1 MFKPKLTLISHA
13 GTSLDADAVLPNPF
27 RLLTWNLQK
36 TDFSHYTHRPIEQL
50 LEIETPH
57 LLSMQEAAI
66 FPMQNRFF
74 NLPFIMAP
82 NIETRRRHFGVLTA
96 CRFAMSA
103 QHQLLTRSRELGWT
117 THKTALVTEHR
128 LSDGQVLTHINI
140 HAINFVPNRLFQ
152 RELTLLWSLISEK
165 SGPMIVSGDFNT
177 WNKTRVAILENAV
190 RQLGLLQ
197 VVYPDVTP
205 IKTLNRQI
213 LDYVFYRGLSVES
226 ARAFDVKAI
235 SDHNPLEV
243 VFSL

>member
-13 GTSLDADAVLPNPF
+13 ATKPEADSVLPNPF

-57 LLSMQEAAI
+57 LLSMQEAAT

-96 CRFAMSA
+96 CGFAMSA

-117 THKTALVTEHR
+117 THKTSLVTEHR

-177 WNKTRVAILENAV
+177 WNKPRVSILENAA
-190 RQLGLLQ
+190 RQLGLSQ

-213 LDYVFYRGLSVES
+213 LDYVFYRGLTVES